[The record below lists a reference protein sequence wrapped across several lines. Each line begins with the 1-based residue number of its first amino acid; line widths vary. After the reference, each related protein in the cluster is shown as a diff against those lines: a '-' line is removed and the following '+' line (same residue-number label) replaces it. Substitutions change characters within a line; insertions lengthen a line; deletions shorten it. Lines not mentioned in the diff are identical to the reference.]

1 MIWPVGNAYSAIGVS
16 YDSRFVTAVQLARRG
31 QLWRLAAAGCMPRV
45 SASADMDGQEAA
57 LVRGMLMR
65 QGFKGNDVVLALPVE
80 KLRTG
85 VLDLPLRG
93 SGAPVDDIAVGE
105 LARMHGYDPGAAET
119 VCWDL
124 PASSRAQD
132 VTHALAVAC
141 RHADAEAILDAFQGA
156 GLKVV
161 ALDSRLNAVIRAC
174 RAMVSA
180 SGISAILELG
190 WDWAMLGLLYQ
201 GVIIYQR
208 IMPEGGVRQ
217 LAEAM
222 ARRLNLEADSV
233 DYIITDVGLGTK
245 AQEGQ
250 ADLDSFETAISMIKS
265 YVESTIA
272 ELNAPFSYALRQYAG
287 STVDRI
293 LVTGYGAAIPGVMDH
308 IRSKL
313 EFDLQMVTPADVVQC
328 PTPLPGRSDH
338 PLLTAAVGLAQFG
351 E

>member
-65 QGFKGNDVVLALPVE
+65 QGFKGNDV
-80 KLRTG
+80 